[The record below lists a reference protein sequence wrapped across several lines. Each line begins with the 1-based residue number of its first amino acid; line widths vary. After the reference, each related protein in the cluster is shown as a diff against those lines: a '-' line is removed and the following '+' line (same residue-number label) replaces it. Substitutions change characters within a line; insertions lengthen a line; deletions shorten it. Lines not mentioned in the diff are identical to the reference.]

1 MKLGFR
7 YTSRRE
13 IRSKRI
19 KTAGKESFM
28 KISGWIN
35 IGGYIEET
43 GGPRKPYRRR
53 KTSNCW
59 CRNTYRR
66 EKYWCRV

>member
-1 MKLGFR
+1 VKLGYR
-7 YTSRRE
+7 YTRGSE

-43 GGPRKPYRRR
+43 GDPRKPYRRR
-53 KTSNCW
+53 KTSNSWSRNTDKRGNCW
-59 CRNTYRR
+59 CTI
-66 EKYWCRV
+66 